1 MEGHTVETGSA
12 KFQSE
17 VAKIRVGKDGHLG
30 NWEESQQRDSTDDV

>member
-30 NWEESQQRDSTDDV
+30 NWEES